1 MANRSNIMG
10 LHGLKNK
17 TSKNSFDLSHRNL
30 FTAKVGELIPCSVF
44 ELNPGDTINLDTS
57 YFTRTAPLDSAAYTR
72 LRENVQF
79 FFVPY
84 SQLWKYF
91 DSQVMNMTS
100 TPNGAD
106 ISRVASSLTS
116 NSKITTQMPFVQYKA
131 LHEELT
137 NQANAGIDSLGSTSG
152 LNKSLLNNGEYRWA
166 CSAKLLQMLGY
177 GNFPEQNFDISK
189 GQSHYKLDSFDL
201 GPDLPEVPAN
211 FYNLNMSIFRL
222 LAYHKVCNDH
232 YTYRQW
238 QPYNAYLCNVDYL
251 VPDKSGSLDISS
263 LLPWKNNLQGKDNLT
278 LLDMRFSNLPL
289 DYFNGVLP
297 TPQFG
302 SESVVN
308 LNLGN
313 ASGSAV
319 ISGTTSTGH
328 FTNFNQGV
336 YDSDGSTSDLT
347 GTLTSYEGTMQL
359 EDSSHNLHLVKT
371 GINHSHTFD
380 GSASIHSS
388 LSGSLSIAALRQ
400 ATALQKYKEIQ
411 LANDSDFVSQIEAH
425 FGVTPKHSDTVSY
438 FLGGASSMIDINPQ
452 VNSNLADWSQ
462 SNAIKAAPLGQGHG
476 KIKFTADTYGIV
488 LGIYRCVPVL
498 DYAHVGVD
506 RTLLKTDASD
516 FVIPELDSV
525 GMQQSILGEIMM
537 PSYHDGSVGLIA
549 GQGHYVRP
557 TDSFGYAPRYSE
569 YKTSFDRFNGEFC
582 YSLSNWVTGLD
593 LKRLFNLTYG
603 QISSN
608 DFTKILA
615 PELFNCRP
623 DLVKSIFLNE
633 KTLLTKDDNLFVGL
647 VNMAYVIR
655 CLSRYGLPYSG

>member
-1 MANRSNIMG
+1 MG

-17 TSKNSFDLSHRNL
+17 TSRNSFDLSHRNL

-91 DSQVMNMTS
+91 DPQVMNMTS
-100 TPNGAD
+100 TSNGAD
-106 ISRVASSLTS
+106 ISRVATGLTS

-137 NQANAGIDSLGSTSG
+137 AQANAAISSLNGQNT
-152 LNKSLLNNGEYRWA
+152 LPYTLLNNGEYRWS
-166 CSAKLLQMLGY
+166 CSAKLLQLLGY
-177 GNFPEQNFDISK
+177 GNFPEQNFSVSK
-189 GQSHYKLDSFDL
+189 GQSLYKLDTFGSSTA
-201 GPDLPEVPAN
+201 AN
-211 FYNLNMSIFRL
+211 KFNLNLSIFRL

-251 VPDKSGSLDISS
+251 APANSGSLDISS
-263 LLPWKNNLQGKDNLT
+263 MLPWKNNLSGKDHLT

-297 TPQFG
+297 SPQFG
-302 SESVVN
+302 NESVVSLSN
-308 LNLGN
+308 SNVVTT
-313 ASGSAV
+313 ASDKGRWSAETGTFPDNSAV
-319 ISGTTSTGH
+319 STNSSTKGLTLHGVTNIQHTHVLSTG
-328 FTNFNQGV
+328 TI
-336 YDSDGSTSDLT
+336 SS
-347 GTLTSYEGTMQL
+347 QL
-359 EDSSHNLHLVKT
+359 SMS
-371 GINHSHTFD
+371 
-380 GSASIHSS
+380 
-388 LSGSLSIAALRQ
+388 ALRQ
-400 ATALQKYKEIQ
+400 ATAMQKYKEIQ

-438 FLGGASSMIDINPQ
+438 FLGGSSSMIDINPQ
-452 VNSNLADWSQ
+452 INSNLADWSQ
-462 SNAIKAAPLGQGHG
+462 SNSLKASPIGQGHS

-498 DYAHVGVD
+498 DYAHIGVD
-506 RTLLKTDASD
+506 RTLFKTDASD
-516 FVIPELDSV
+516 FVIPELDSI
-525 GMQQSILGEIMM
+525 GMQQSLLGEICM
-537 PSYHDGSVGLIA
+537 PSFHDGYNSLL
-549 GQGHYVRP
+549 QTLP
-557 TDSFGYAPRYSE
+557 STSFGYAPRYAE

-582 YSLSNWVTGLD
+582 FSLKNWVTGLN
-593 LKRLFNLTYG
+593 LERLRALAYKY
-603 QISSN
+603 SSAN
-608 DFTKILA
+608 VLVDKLA

-623 DLVKSIFLNE
+623 DLVSSIFLNQ
-633 KTLLTKDDNLFVGL
+633 KTLTTSDDNLFVGL

-655 CLSRYGLPYSG
+655 RLSRYGLPYSG

>member
-106 ISRVASSLTS
+106 ISRVATGLTS

-137 NQANAGIDSLGSTSG
+137 ALANAGIDSLNTNNY
-152 LNKSLLNNGEYRWA
+152 LKDNLYNNGEYRWS

-177 GNFPEQNFDISK
+177 GNFPEQNFSVSK
-189 GQSHYKLDSFDL
+189 GQTKYKLDSL
-201 GPDLPEVPAN
+201 GNSDHNQASN
-211 FYNLNMSIFRL
+211 FFNLNLSIFRL

-263 LLPWKNNLQGKDNLT
+263 LLPWKNNLSGKDNLT

-308 LNLGN
+308 LNLGSVSSQ
-313 ASGSAV
+313 AH
-319 ISGTTSTGH
+319 ISGTTSG
-328 FTNFNQGV
+328 NSSYRGV
-336 YDSDGSTSDLT
+336 DYTADSPASFHTDESGVTRLVGTTDGIRKYSNHDHQFSNDIT
-347 GTLTSYEGTMQL
+347 
-359 EDSSHNLHLVKT
+359 
-371 GINHSHTFD
+371 IN
-380 GSASIHSS
+380 SS
-388 LSGSLSIAALRQ
+388 LNGSLSIAALRQ
-400 ATALQKYKEIQ
+400 ATAIQKYKEIQ

-452 VNSNLADWSQ
+452 VNSNLADWTQ
-462 SNAIKAAPLGQGHG
+462 SNAIKAAPIGQGHG

-516 FVIPELDSV
+516 FVIPELDSI
-525 GMQQSILGEIMM
+525 GMQQSVVGEIMM
-537 PSYHDGSVGLIA
+537 PSYFDNLHGDPIVVA
-549 GQGHYVRP
+549 GGTIHKP
-557 TDSFGYAPRYSE
+557 TDSFGYAPRYAE

-582 YSLSNWVTGLD
+582 FSLSNWVTGLD
-593 LKRLFNLTYG
+593 LNRLNQLLRSKYLPT
-603 QISSN
+603 
-608 DFTKILA
+608 TLA

-623 DLVKSIFLNE
+623 DLVKSIFLNQ
-633 KTLLTKDDNLFVGL
+633 KTLLTSDDNLFVGL

-655 CLSRYGLPYSG
+655 RLSRYGLPYSG

>member
-106 ISRVASSLTS
+106 ISRVATGLTS

-137 NQANAGIDSLGSTSG
+137 ALANSAIDSLDTYNYIKDN
-152 LNKSLLNNGEYRWA
+152 LFNNGEYRWS
-166 CSAKLLQMLGY
+166 CSAKLLQLLGY
-177 GNFPEQNFDISK
+177 GNFPEQNFSVSK
-189 GQSHYKLDSFDL
+189 GQTKYILDSL
-201 GPDLPEVPAN
+201 GNSDHDQASN
-211 FYNLNMSIFRL
+211 YFNLNLSIFRL

-263 LLPWKNNLQGKDNLT
+263 LLPWKNNLSGKDNLT

-308 LNLGN
+308 LRLGSGTFN
-313 ASGSAV
+313 ASGSTLGATYNGATRV
-319 ISGTTSTGH
+319 ATE
-328 FTNFNQGV
+328 NGV
-336 YDSDGSTSDLT
+336 FESSQSPLT
-347 GTLTSYEGTMQL
+347 LGINGNSQL
-359 EDSSHNLHLVKT
+359 ESRK
-371 GINHSHTFD
+371 
-380 GSASIHSS
+380 
-388 LSGSLSIAALRQ
+388 SGSVDLLQLQSQHFHNFTGSLTANADLNGSLGIAALRQ

-452 VNSNLADWSQ
+452 INSNLADWSQ
-462 SNAIKAAPLGQGHG
+462 SNAIKAAPIGQGHG

-516 FVIPELDSV
+516 FVIPELDSI
-525 GMQQSILGEIMM
+525 GMQQSVVGEIMM
-537 PSYHDGSVGLIA
+537 PSYFDNLHGSDIIFSGGTI
-549 GQGHYVRP
+549 HKP
-557 TDSFGYAPRYSE
+557 TDSFGYAPRYAE

-582 YSLSNWVTGLD
+582 FSLSNWVTGLD
-593 LKRLFNLTYG
+593 LDRLSQLLSSKNLPT
-603 QISSN
+603 
-608 DFTKILA
+608 TLA

-623 DLVKSIFLNE
+623 DLVKSIFLNQ
-633 KTLLTKDDNLFVGL
+633 KTLLTSDDNLFVGL

-655 CLSRYGLPYSG
+655 RLSRYGLPYSG

>member
-17 TSKNSFDLSHRNL
+17 TSRNSFDLSHRNL

-100 TPNGAD
+100 TSNGAD
-106 ISRVASSLTS
+106 ISRVATGLTS

-137 NQANAGIDSLGSTSG
+137 AQVNAAIASLNGQNIIPYT
-152 LNKSLLNNGEYRWA
+152 LLNNGEYRWS
-166 CSAKLLQMLGY
+166 CSAKLLQLLGY
-177 GNFPEQNFDISK
+177 GNFPEQNFSVAK
-189 GQSHYKLDSFDL
+189 GQSLFKLDTFGSATA
-201 GPDLPEVPAN
+201 AN
-211 FYNLNMSIFRL
+211 KFNLNLSIFRL

-251 VPDKSGSLDISS
+251 APANSGSLDISS
-263 LLPWKNNLQGKDNLT
+263 MLPWKNNLPGKDHLT

-297 TPQFG
+297 SPQFG
-302 SESVVN
+302 NDSVVSLSN
-308 LNLGN
+308 SNQVVTGLDTGRWS
-313 ASGSAV
+313 ATSGSFPDGKSV
-319 ISGTTSTGH
+319 ST
-328 FTNFNQGV
+328 N
-336 YDSDGSTSDLT
+336 STSKMLT
-347 GTLTSYEGTMQL
+347 VSGVS
-359 EDSSHNLHLVKT
+359 N
-371 GINHSHTFD
+371 IAHTHV
-380 GSASIHSS
+380 ITP
-388 LSGSLSIAALRQ
+388 GSLDSQLSISALRQ
-400 ATALQKYKEIQ
+400 ATAMQKYKEIQ

-438 FLGGASSMIDINPQ
+438 FLGGSSSMIDINPQ
-452 VNSNLADWSQ
+452 ISSNLADWSQ
-462 SNAIKAAPLGQGHG
+462 SNFLKASPIGQGHS

-498 DYAHVGVD
+498 DYAHIGVD
-506 RTLLKTDASD
+506 RTLFKTDASD
-516 FVIPELDSV
+516 FVIPELDSI
-525 GMQQSILGEIMM
+525 GMQQSLLGEICM
-537 PSYHDGSVGLIA
+537 PSFHDGYDSFL
-549 GQGHYVRP
+549 QTLP
-557 TDSFGYAPRYSE
+557 STSFGYAPRYAE

-582 YSLSNWVTGLD
+582 FSLSNWVTGLN
-593 LKRLFNLTYG
+593 LERLRALAYKY
-603 QISSN
+603 SSAN
-608 DFTKILA
+608 VLADKLA

-623 DLVKSIFLNE
+623 DLVSNIFLNQ
-633 KTLLTKDDNLFVGL
+633 KTLTTSDDNLFVGL

-655 CLSRYGLPYSG
+655 RLSRYGLPYSG